1 MARRHKVVDVDL
13 PRADAHVSNATTDAH
28 DIDRRIGVDDLRWP
42 DERRRERQRRN
53 GVVGTV
59 RLQPSDYPHP
69 EGGRDPMGD
78 ISGKLARLGSDVL
91 RKVFVENAA
100 WLLPD

>member
-1 MARRHKVVDVDL
+1 
-13 PRADAHVSNATTDAH
+13 
-28 DIDRRIGVDDLRWP
+28 
-42 DERRRERQRRN
+42 
-53 GVVGTV
+53 
-59 RLQPSDYPHP
+59 
-69 EGGRDPMGD
+69 MGD